1 MTLLIG
7 AVAYDPKAVTI
18 WSGVRS
24 WLADRRLAADFVLY
38 SHYER
43 QVEDLVDGHI
53 DLAWNSPLAWLRA
66 RRLAADRGVGMRPVV
81 MRDTDRDL
89 TSLVVVRQDSPIKIA
104 NDLKGMTVAVGA
116 IDSPQATL
124 LPLSHLNGLGL
135 RPHEDFRVLR
145 HDIGV
150 GLHGD
155 RIGGER
161 EAVRAVLSGRADAA
175 CVIDAN
181 HQLFGRDG
189 TIPVGGTRVLTR
201 TNRYDQCVLAAG
213 DTAPQD
219 ALDRLTKLLLGMS
232 YAEPAARRLMD
243 LEGLTAWQPA
253 RTSGYG
259 ALELAVDEAGFYDSR
274 GRVTVREYDP

>member
-7 AVAYDPKAVTI
+7 AVAHDPRAVTI
-18 WSGVRS
+18 WSGFRR
-24 WLADRRLAADFVLY
+24 WFAERRLATDFVLY

-43 QVEDLVDGHI
+43 QVEDLADGRIH
-53 DLAWNSPLAWLRA
+53 LAWNSPLAWLRA
-66 RRLAADRGVGMRPVV
+66 RRLAAARGVGMHPMV

-89 TSLVVVRQDSPIKIA
+89 TSVVVVRHDSPIKIVT
-104 NDLKGMTVAVGA
+104 DLKGMTVAVGA

-150 GLHGD
+150 GLHGAH
-155 RIGGER
+155 IGGER

-175 CVIDAN
+175 CVVDAN
-181 HQLFGRDG
+181 HLLFGREG
-189 TIPVGGTRVLTR
+189 TIPVGGTRVLAR
-201 TNRYDQCVLAAG
+201 TDRYDHCVLAAG

-219 ALDRLTKLLLGMS
+219 AVDQLTKLLLGMS
-232 YAEPAARRLMD
+232 YAEPTARRLMD

-253 RTSGYG
+253 RTSGYA
-259 ALELAVDEAGFYDSR
+259 ALDVAVDEAGFYDSR
-274 GRVTVREYDP
+274 GRVTAREYNP